1 MKLRLK
7 KYSQYDHEI
16 PDKPDSVCILYP
28 NPKCERIFEKVCSD
42 NNTKLIKIN
51 DFGDVLKNDIA
62 CAQAALNEIGLDI
75 EAENPNLP
83 ARQSKVGNIL
93 VDGGHNE
100 DAARALAPKINNEIA
115 VVAMIRDKNVDAYLS
130 LIAPKCKAIY
140 ATQVDNARSMSASEL
155 ALVAKKYCDNVFTI
169 DNAEKAITLAKQ
181 NNLSL
186 VCGSFYLYRQIRKEL
201 N

>member
-1 MKLRLK
+1 M
-7 KYSQYDHEI
+7 
-16 PDKPDSVCILYP
+16 
-28 NPKCERIFEKVCSD
+28 CSD

-62 CAQAALNEIGLDI
+62 CAQVALNEIGLDI
-75 EAENPNLP
+75 KAKNPNLP

-100 DAARALAPKINNEIA
+100 DAARALAPKINNEVA
-115 VVAMIRDKNVDAYLS
+115 VVAMMKDKNVDAYLS

-155 ALVAKKYCDNVFTI
+155 ALVAKNIVIMFLRSIMPKKQSRLLSKIISRLYAARFI
-169 DNAEKAITLAKQ
+169 FIGKLEK
-181 NNLSL
+181 N
-186 VCGSFYLYRQIRKEL
+186 
-201 N
+201 